1 VHDRR
6 PAPTPPGRPRARH
19 AGAGPGGRQCDP
31 VGPGGRRQRRGS
43 ASRAEGGPPTA
54 GLVAKSAV
62 GLGAAEVDRLELSED
77 DVRSILHA
85 EVTAHLQAA
94 EHLRSVGQAAR
105 VVELQAQV
113 AALRPFLDTTKG

>member
-1 VHDRR
+1 M
-6 PAPTPPGRPRARH
+6 RARDR
-19 AGAGPGGRQCDP
+19 AAVSAIRSALAAVANAEAVP
-31 VGPGGRRQRRGS
+31 VEPRGN
-43 ASRAEGGPPTA
+43 PPTA
-54 GLVAKSAV
+54 GPVAKSAV
-62 GLGAAEVDRLELSED
+62 GLGAAEVARLELSED

-113 AALRPFLDTTKG
+113 AALRPFLDTIKD